1 MAQALNKRIERLPSL
16 PTVLSSLFAA
26 LDDEATS
33 TQDIEQILEQ
43 DQSTTSKLLSVANSA
58 YYGLRHQV
66 TSISRAVM
74 VLGLDEVRAICLGTV
89 LATMIPPHR
98 FADEESAR
106 HLWKHSLAVQMA
118 AKLLAGKSGAVR
130 KSVALT
136 VGLLHDLGW
145 VVLMAYRPELW
156 AQVRQDMDQ
165 DGLTLEQAEARLG
178 FSHQEAGVA
187 LAKQWDLPPL
197 LTQVMGRHHQPEVT
211 LPYATEIAMVH
222 LADLMAGTLGHGP
235 WARSQIA
242 GYPQWLLGLLGLE
255 RGHVDACQQQL
266 AAIAAEL
273 ESLWSALIDGQ
284 A

>member
-1 MAQALNKRIERLPSL
+1 MAQTLEKRIERLPSL
-16 PTVLSSLFAA
+16 PTVLSSLFSA
-26 LDDEATS
+26 LDDESTS
-33 TQDIEQILEQ
+33 LGEIEQILEQ
-43 DQSTTSKLLSVANSA
+43 DQSTTGKLLSVANSA

-66 TSISRAVM
+66 TSISRAAM

-118 AKLLAGKSGAVR
+118 AKLLAAKSGAVK
-130 KSVALT
+130 KSVAVT
-136 VGLLHDLGW
+136 IGLLHDLGW

-156 AQVRQDMDQ
+156 AQLLLDMEQ
-165 DGLTLEQAEARLG
+165 EGLTLYQAEERLG
-178 FSHQEAGVA
+178 CSHQRAGVA

-197 LTQVMGRHHQPEVT
+197 IARVMGRHHQPEVA
-211 LPYATEIAMVH
+211 LPYATEIALVH
-222 LADLMAGTLGHGP
+222 LADLMAGPLGHGP
-235 WARSQIA
+235 WAGPPAA

-255 RGHVDACQQQL
+255 RGHVDACQQEL
-266 AAIAAEL
+266 ASIAAEL
-273 ESLWSALIDGQ
+273 ETLWSALIDGT